1 MTAVTPPL
9 ENTRFS
15 LFLDFTV
22 LRPPTMSTGGLFIT
36 HFQMEL
42 LRLLLGIP
50 EDVDAVAN
58 VI

>member
-1 MTAVTPPL
+1 
-9 ENTRFS
+9 
-15 LFLDFTV
+15 
-22 LRPPTMSTGGLFIT
+22 MSTGGLFIT